1 MTLAFTIEDAL
12 TDPQL
17 LGAALGQ
24 IKSWSTWLAT
34 LKAAF
39 GLKLNRTERRAFASV
54 AGSRKPPRRMAR
66 ELWCVIGRRSGKSR
80 MAAALAVFLAVFVD
94 HSARL
99 SKGEIGYVL
108 VLAPTV
114 SQARLIFNY
123 ARAFIEASP
132 ILRQEIVSV
141 LSDEI
146 RLKGNIVI
154 GVHPCSYR
162 SVRGRTLIACVF
174 DEAGYWRDADSA
186 LPDLEA
192 YRAVLPAL
200 STTGGML
207 IGVSTPYRRT
217 GLLHQKHKDHYGQD
231 DDDVLVV
238 QGASLTFNP
247 TLSRKMIAVH
257 TKADPEAASAE
268 WDAQFRADITA
279 LLDDEIIELAID
291 HDRPP
296 ELPPMPGMNYRAFV
310 DMSGRSA

>member
-108 VLAPTV
+108 VLVDGVRSAA
-114 SQARLIFNY
+114 SIFNY

-132 ILRQEIVSV
+132 IFAR
-141 LSDEI
+141 
-146 RLKGNIVI
+146 
-154 GVHPCSYR
+154 R
-162 SVRGRTLIACVF
+162 SCRF
-174 DEAGYWRDADSA
+174 S
-186 LPDLEA
+186 
-192 YRAVLPAL
+192 
-200 STTGGML
+200 
-207 IGVSTPYRRT
+207 
-217 GLLHQKHKDHYGQD
+217 
-231 DDDVLVV
+231 
-238 QGASLTFNP
+238 P
-247 TLSRKMIAVH
+247 T
-257 TKADPEAASAE
+257 
-268 WDAQFRADITA
+268 
-279 LLDDEIIELAID
+279 
-291 HDRPP
+291 
-296 ELPPMPGMNYRAFV
+296 
-310 DMSGRSA
+310 RSASRATSSSACTHVPTGAFAAGR